1 MSPRKKPG
9 AISLGQLLPI
19 LFTLALLVGVIVMK
33 SRCGSA
39 VGNLFKAIDVSARV
53 DAGSP

>member
-1 MSPRKKPG
+1 MRSRKKPG
-9 AISLGQLLPI
+9 AINLGQLLPI
-19 LFTLALLVGVIVMK
+19 LFTLALLIGVIVMK

-39 VGNLFKAIDVSARV
+39 VGNIFKAIDAPARS

>member
-1 MSPRKKPG
+1 MPRKKPG
-9 AISLGQLLPI
+9 AIGLGQLLPI
-19 LFTLALLVGVIVMK
+19 VFTLALLIGVIVMK

-39 VGNLFKAIDVSARV
+39 VGNLFKAMDVPAGV